1 MQRILINFACGVEIL
16 REGWERHFGAA
27 GGPFRDIAQ
36 IGILSIFRVL
46 TPVSPH
52 CVLYPE
58 IPRFLLLAF
67 LYCSIYLRPSPSCDN
82 GTE

>member
-1 MQRILINFACGVEIL
+1 MQWILIHFACGVEIL

-36 IGILSIFRVL
+36 IDILSIFRLL
-46 TPVSPH
+46 TTVPPH

-58 IPRFLLLAF
+58 IRGVFFLAC
-67 LYCSIYLRPSPSCDN
+67 LY
-82 GTE
+82 